1 MSDFNAPLRDLRFVL
16 HEVFNASQ
24 VWAQLPQLQETV
36 DSETADAILE
46 EAAKVTGQLIAPLS
60 RNGDEQGAQWNNG
73 VVTTPDGFKE
83 AYNTYIEGGWVGLSG
98 NPAYGGMGM
107 PKMLS
112 VQFEEMLYGADSS
125 FALYSALTSGA
136 CLAIDAHANEEL
148 KTLIY
153 HRCMKAVGLG

>member
-1 MSDFNAPLRDLRFVL
+1 MSDYNAPLRDLRFVL
-16 HEVFNASQ
+16 HEVFNAEK

-60 RNGDEQGAQWNNG
+60 RNGDEQGAQWDNG

-83 AYNTYIEGGWVGLSG
+83 AYSTYIEGGWVGLSG
-98 NPAYGGMGM
+98 NPVYGGMGM

-112 VQFEEMLYGADSS
+112 VQFEEML
-125 FALYSALTSGA
+125 
-136 CLAIDAHANEEL
+136 
-148 KTLIY
+148 
-153 HRCMKAVGLG
+153 